1 MHELAICQALIAQI
15 EDIAAQRAARV
26 RQVFLGVGPLSGV
39 EPQLLADAYPLACAG
54 TAAEGSR
61 LEIEE
66 TGVRVRCRTCS
77 AETEAAANRLVC
89 GICGDWHT
97 DLIAGDELLLLRVKL
112 ETREDTAE
120 VAHV

>member
-1 MHELAICQALIAQI
+1 MHELAVCQALIAQI

-26 RQVFLGVGPLSGV
+26 RQVFAREWDRCRELSRNCSH
-39 EPQLLADAYPLACAG
+39 DAYPLACAG

-77 AETEAAANRLVC
+77 AETDGGAEPLGVRRFAAI
-89 GICGDWHT
+89 GT
-97 DLIAGDELLLLRVKL
+97 P
-112 ETREDTAE
+112 T
-120 VAHV
+120 